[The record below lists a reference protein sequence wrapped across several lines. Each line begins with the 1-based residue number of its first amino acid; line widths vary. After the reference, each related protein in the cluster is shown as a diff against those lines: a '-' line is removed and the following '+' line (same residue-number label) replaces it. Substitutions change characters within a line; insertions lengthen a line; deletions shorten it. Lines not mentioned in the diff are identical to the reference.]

1 MTYSGMLE
9 LCVGAP
15 GIVYCT
21 PSRALDVLWTV
32 FVRVCGVTSWVGVA
46 VAIARRARGGR
57 WTTVDGVVRACA
69 SRVCVVVRRRR
80 SSSFAFASSRVVARD
95 RMRRAHATTRDV
107 TVMRTCAWPAAR
119 ERTTPSVDAG
129 AAVTRA
135 RCGWRP
141 SRHAA
146 WRAGTTARGT
156 MRDDGAEGSAREAT
170 RRAARANPDAIAV
183 VDAFGREVTYKA
195 LMRGARALASSSVLA
210 NVARGERVGLAATPG
225 AEFCAGA
232 YAAWT
237 KGAVLVPIASSHS
250 EDDAA
255 YVMRHS
261 GLRVVLIPPSAEG
274 EDDVETREKYERA
287 AKKFALDVKVAHVTK
302 GLFESLGDGDASETD
317 GVDVDIEPSDGAL
330 IIYTSGTTGQP
341 KGALHTHASLYAQ
354 CAGLIEAWRWSS
366 SDRIIHALPLHHIHG
381 IVNAWL
387 SAHMSG
393 ATVEFQKQFAPR
405 AVWARLRDST
415 QPPATIFMGVPT
427 MYVMLLR
434 ALQGNLSAEARAA
447 SIDAVSRLRLTVSG
461 SAACPVPILE
471 EWRKV
476 TGRSLL
482 ERYGMTEI
490 GMALSNPYDES
501 KHKAGFVGLPLPGV
515 DVKLAP
521 LEASDGDQE
530 DPGDDFAL
538 GPGEL
543 LVKGGNLF
551 AEYFDNAE
559 ATAESFTSD
568 GYFKTGDVAAM
579 TSDGYWRILG
589 RASVDVLKVGGFKV
603 SALEIEARLLE
614 NQAVAEV
621 AVIGIPDEAYGQRA
635 VALVVLDRSTETG
648 EPVNVTEGDIIQW
661 ARTRLAAKM
670 HLRAVK
676 FVDKIPRN
684 AMGKVNKKDLQKT
697 VFREYFK
704 Q

>member
-1 MTYSGMLE
+1 
-9 LCVGAP
+9 
-15 GIVYCT
+15 
-21 PSRALDVLWTV
+21 
-32 FVRVCGVTSWVGVA
+32 
-46 VAIARRARGGR
+46 
-57 WTTVDGVVRACA
+57 
-69 SRVCVVVRRRR
+69 
-80 SSSFAFASSRVVARD
+80 
-95 RMRRAHATTRDV
+95 MR
-107 TVMRTCAWPAAR
+107 
-119 ERTTPSVDAG
+119 
-129 AAVTRA
+129 
-135 RCGWRP
+135 
-141 SRHAA
+141 
-146 WRAGTTARGT
+146 
-156 MRDDGAEGSAREAT
+156 
-170 RRAARANPDAIAV
+170 
-183 VDAFGREVTYKA
+183 F
-195 LMRGARALASSSVLA
+195 ARALASSPPLA
-210 NVARGERVGLAATPG
+210 GVRRGERVGLAATPG
-225 AEFCAGA
+225 AEYCAGA
-232 YAAWT
+232 YATWS
-237 KGAVLVPIASSHS
+237 KGGVVVPVASSHS

-261 GLRVVLIPPSAEG
+261 GMRVVLIPPTSEG
-274 EDDVETREKYERA
+274 EVDVETREKYERA
-287 AKKFALDVKVAHVTK
+287 AKKFALDVECAHVPR
-302 GLFESLGDGDASETD
+302 LDCDVAESESNDEDADED
-317 GVDVDIEPSDGAL
+317 DDVDIDPSDGAL

-354 CAGLIEAWRWSS
+354 CAGLIEAWRWRS

-387 SAHMSG
+387 CAHMCG

-415 QPPATIFMGVPT
+415 QPPATVFMGVPT

-447 SIDAVSRLRLTVSG
+447 SIDAASKLRLTVSG

-521 LEASDGDQE
+521 LETSSGDQQ

-551 AEYFDNAE
+551 AEYFDDAE
-559 ATAESFTSD
+559 ATAESFTPD

-614 NQAVAEV
+614 NQAIAEV
-621 AVIGIPDEAYGQRA
+621 AVLGIPDEAYGQRA

-648 EPVNVTEGDIIQW
+648 EPVNVTEDDIIHW
-661 ARTRLAAKM
+661 ARSRLAAKM

-676 FVDKIPRN
+676 FVDKMPRN

-697 VFREYFK
+697 VFREYFVK
-704 Q
+704 H